1 MAKKTKA
8 TLEGGTYAKSHT
20 KGTSKTV
27 EEVIV
32 KETSKE
38 NWSEKDITPVSAPT
52 EKVSFAP
59 TKKLNYDHKKAVK
72 VTKSHTQDV
81 KIIVEGREF
90 LDIDDNMIIC
100 GETDTFTTE
109 YAKMLKKLKVAE

>member
-1 MAKKTKA
+1 MAKKSKA

-20 KGTSKTV
+20 KGTNKTV

-38 NWSEKDITPVSAPT
+38 NWSEKDITPVSAPVA
-52 EKVSFAP
+52 KIKDPV
-59 TKKLNYDHKKAVK
+59 L
-72 VTKSHTQDV
+72 KSHTQDV

-90 LDIDDNMIIC
+90 LDIDDNMITC
-100 GETDTFTTE
+100 GETGTFTTE
-109 YAKMLKKLKVAE
+109 YAEMLKKLKVAE